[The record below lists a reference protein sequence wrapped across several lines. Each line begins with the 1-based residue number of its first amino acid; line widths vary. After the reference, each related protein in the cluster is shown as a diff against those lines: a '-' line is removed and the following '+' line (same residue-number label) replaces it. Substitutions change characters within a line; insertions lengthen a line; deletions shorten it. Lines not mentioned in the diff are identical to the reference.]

1 MTATMTVE
9 RPARSAWG
17 AITNLGS
24 GRSRDSQ
31 PVRRDRVAGA
41 PVLAAVDGSESSIG
55 AARVAA
61 RLARQVEAP
70 LIFVYVRGGP
80 PGWLGAPYYQR
91 RLDAE
96 LDAAQQALDAS
107 VEVAAREGIAAKTEV
122 LEGAPATR
130 IREFA
135 GARNARFVVV
145 GARPR
150 RLKKSVSQRVIRR
163 SERPV
168 IVAGGQ

>member
-1 MTATMTVE
+1 VTAFMTVE
-9 RPARSAWG
+9 RPARTASRAFG
-17 AITNLGS
+17 SLGE
-24 GRSRDSQ
+24 
-31 PVRRDRVAGA
+31 
-41 PVLAAVDGSESSIG
+41 PVLAAVDGSERSI
-55 AARVAA
+55 AAAGVAA
-61 RLARQVEAP
+61 RLARQVGAP

-107 VEVAAREGIAAKTEV
+107 VEVAEREGISAKTEV
-122 LEGAPATR
+122 LEGAPAAR

-135 GARNARFVVV
+135 SARDARFVVV

-150 RLKKSVSQRVIRR
+150 RLKLSVSQRVIRD
-163 SERPV
+163 STRPV
-168 IVAGGQ
+168 VVAGGARWTRREPIESRDVVTA